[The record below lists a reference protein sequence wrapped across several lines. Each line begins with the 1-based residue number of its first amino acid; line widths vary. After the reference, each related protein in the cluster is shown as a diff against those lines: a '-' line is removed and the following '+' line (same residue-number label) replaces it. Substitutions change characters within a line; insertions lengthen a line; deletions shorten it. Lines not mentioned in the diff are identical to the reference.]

1 MKAIW
6 IIRAALW
13 LVWAICGADG
23 VCIALGETFLGQPW
37 GNILSG
43 LFFALLAGLFWL
55 AWRFNRRALVRRLTL
70 WGGVALLG
78 MVSLLLVL
86 WGLLAVG
93 APGGLYS
100 LCYVLAAVLSAPL
113 SSCGIM
119 LLPVFGWALALVGGW
134 MLLRRMKKGDPA

>member
-1 MKAIW
+1 M
-6 IIRAALW
+6 
-13 LVWAICGADG
+13 
-23 VCIALGETFLGQPW
+23 
-37 GNILSG
+37 
-43 LFFALLAGLFWL
+43 
-55 AWRFNRRALVRRLTL
+55 RRLTL

-78 MVSLLLVL
+78 MVGLLLVL
-86 WGLLAVG
+86 WGLLAAG